1 MQKAS
6 VGFERA
12 KDAEK
17 ELRKEQKRADRAD
30 KENAEYSQLLK
41 EARAETEEL
50 KGENGDLSRKLE
62 EVEHGLREQLAAAEA
77 KAEAEYD
84 RAVEVITDNYRAQ
97 MPAVKDAV
105 WEMAWRRCLSKLG
118 VDESS
123 PHWTDMEL
131 PSVVEAA
138 QDCPAEQPIP
148 NPEAESEPLL
158 EQTLIEGAIAN
169 DAAEGNDGGNLD
181 STLAT
186 DASRLSEEA

>member
-12 KDAEK
+12 KDADK
-17 ELRKEQKRADRAD
+17 ELRKEQKRAERAE
-30 KENAEYSQLLK
+30 KENAEYSLLLK
-41 EARAETEEL
+41 EARAESEML
-50 KGENGDLSRKLE
+50 KGENGDLRRKLE
-62 EVEHGLREQLAAAEA
+62 EVEHGLREQLAAAES

-105 WEMAWRRCLSKLG
+105 WEMAWQRCLSKLG

-131 PSVVEAA
+131 PSVVAAA
-138 QDCPAEQPIP
+138 QARLADQPPP

-158 EQTLIEGAIAN
+158 EQTPVEGAIAN

-186 DASRLSEEA
+186 DASRLGEEA

>member
-17 ELRKEQKRADRAD
+17 ELKKEQKRAERAE
-30 KENAEYSQLLK
+30 KENAEYSQSLR
-41 EARAETEEL
+41 EAR
-50 KGENGDLSRKLE
+50 E
-62 EVEHGLREQLAAAEA
+62 EVEALKRENAELETKSGEVERDLRAQLTAAET

-131 PSVVEAA
+131 PSGVAVA
-138 QDCPAEQPIP
+138 QSPP
-148 NPEAESEPLL
+148 NPEAQPEALL
-158 EQTLIEGAIAN
+158 EQTVLEENTTAE
-169 DAAEGNDGGNLD
+169 AAAGTARGNQDPNI
-181 STLAT
+181 AT
-186 DASRLSEEA
+186 DADQHSEEA